1 VGSRH
6 RRRSGCRAARH
17 NAAPRARLQGT
28 PLTVVLDVVLPIFG
42 LLAFGYAATFTRV
55 FGEAAASALASFVFY
70 FAIPVLLFR
79 NMATTALPDA
89 IAWGYLGSFYGG
101 TAVAFALG
109 MAITRVAFGG
119 PFERQAIIGF
129 GCAFGNSVLLG
140 IPVVL
145 TGLGEAASLPLFLLL
160 AFHSALLFT
169 VITVVLEV
177 GGARREELREVPAK
191 ALGGLARNPI
201 LWGLLGGV
209 AFNLL
214 GLALPAAIERW
225 SALVAGAAVPCALF
239 SMGASLRAYRIA
251 GALQPA
257 LVMVALKLV
266 VCPLAVWALA
276 TFVFDVPRLWAKV
289 AILLAAMPVG
299 VNVYLFGVRYD
310 AGQAETATALLLS
323 SILSVAT
330 LSATLVWLD
339 ADAG

>member
-1 VGSRH
+1 
-6 RRRSGCRAARH
+6 
-17 NAAPRARLQGT
+17 
-28 PLTVVLDVVLPIFG
+28 
-42 LLAFGYAATFTRV
+42 V
-55 FGEAAASALASFVFY
+55 FGEAAAEALASFVFY

-89 IAWGYLGSFYGG
+89 IPWGYLGAFYGG
-101 TAVAFALG
+101 TAVAFGLG
-109 MAITRVAFGG
+109 MAIARVRFGG
-119 PFERQAIIGF
+119 AFERQAIIGF

-145 TGLGEAASLPLFLLL
+145 TGLGEAAGLPLFLLL
-160 AFHSALLFT
+160 AFHGTVLFT
-169 VITVVLEV
+169 TITVVLEV
-177 GGARREELREVPAK
+177 GGARREALPEVPAK
-191 ALGGLARNPI
+191 ALAGLARNPI

-209 AFNLL
+209 AINLL
-214 GLALPAAIERW
+214 GLGLPAALERW
-225 SALVAGAAVPCALF
+225 TALVAGAAVPCALF

-251 GALQPA
+251 GVLRVA

-276 TFVFDVPRLWAKV
+276 TFVFEVPPLWAKV

-310 AGQAETATALLLS
+310 AGQAESATAILLS

-330 LSATLVWLD
+330 LSAALVLLG
-339 ADAG
+339 ADGG

>member
-1 VGSRH
+1 MRRH
-6 RRRSGCRAARH
+6 RAA
-17 NAAPRARLQGT
+17 AKET
-28 PLTVVLDVVLPIFG
+28 PLTIVLDVILPVFG

-79 NMATTALPDA
+79 SMATTALPDE
-89 IAWGYLGSFYGG
+89 IAWGYLGAFYGG
-101 TAVAFALG
+101 TALAFALG
-109 MAITRVAFGG
+109 FGVARWAFGG

-129 GCAFGNSVLLG
+129 GAAFGNSVLLG
-140 IPVVL
+140 VPVVL

-160 AFHSALLFT
+160 AFHSTLLFT
-169 VITVVLEV
+169 TITLVLET
-177 GGARREELREVPAK
+177 GGAGRERLQHVPAK

-201 LWGLLGGV
+201 LWGLAGGI

-214 GLALPAAIERW
+214 DLTLPAALARW
-225 SALVAGAAVPCALF
+225 TELVSGAAVPCALF

-276 TFVFDVPRLWAKV
+276 TWVFDLPPLWAKV
-289 AILLAAMPVG
+289 AIVLAAMPVG
-299 VNVYLFGVRYD
+299 VNVYLFGVRYQ
-310 AGQAETATALLLS
+310 AGEAESATAILLS
-323 SILSVAT
+323 SILSVGT
-330 LSATLVWLD
+330 LSAVLVWLD
-339 ADAG
+339 AAPG